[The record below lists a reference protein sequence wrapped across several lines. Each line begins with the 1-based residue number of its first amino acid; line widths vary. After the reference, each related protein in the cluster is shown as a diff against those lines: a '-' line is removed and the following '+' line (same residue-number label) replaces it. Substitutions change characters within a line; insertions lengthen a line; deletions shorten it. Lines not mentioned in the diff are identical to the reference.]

1 MAWGSLKERR
11 DAVEAKAKTAEAKA
25 VEHRAREASYRTQG
39 KEDKADGHAKT
50 AARQERIAEG
60 HRQEIARLD
69 ARARQQAYEGL
80 TAAQRAHEMVKAQ
93 ERAAAAAAA
102 QPAIDPLQA
111 YSEALETAASLEAD
125 AQRLGK
131 IAKRYADADDVDRAE
146 LTYGRADIARKRALE
161 WRAEAERIQSGTDR
175 DLARELTVALKERR
189 RAESKAKVEQKRLAD
204 LGIEGTLF
212 TAALQREIASGGA
225 GRGGVKVASFR
236 DYASL
241 IRKPQERTRARL
253 ETMEKFDTLCATAD
267 AGLFPEMKLERESSS
282 GHGPGAQVMAN
293 RAAGLAEM
301 AEIAKA
307 IGARNVDMLR
317 AWIYDRQ
324 TLTAIARAGFGTEKT
339 AGKLVLA
346 AVDALATYLKTRD
359 ALAAQMA
366 GMGLRSP
373 SLPPAKAPPS
383 QSGRSDPAG
392 DHGNAS
398 PAGSPSS
405 NGRRSPELRRF
416 WSNHLPEGDKPER
429 PTVSCPG
436 GISDATRRTIQG
448 LSGASSRAREIG

>member
-11 DAVEAKAKTAEAKA
+11 DAVEARAKTAEAKA
-25 VEHRAREASYRTQG
+25 IEHRAREVSYRTQG
-39 KEDKADGHAKT
+39 KNEKADGHAKT

-80 TAAQRAHEMVKAQ
+80 TAAQRAHEMARAQ

-102 QPAIDPLQA
+102 QPAIDPLLA
-111 YSEALETAASLEAD
+111 YTEALETAASLEAD

-161 WRAEAERIQSGTDR
+161 WRAEAERIQSKTDR

-236 DYASL
+236 DYAGL

-282 GHGPGAQVMAN
+282 GQGPGESIMAN
-293 RAAGLAEM
+293 RMAGLAEM
-301 AEIAKA
+301 DAIRNA
-307 IGARNVDMLR
+307 IGGRNVEMLR

-324 TLTAIARAGFGTEKT
+324 TLAALVRAGFGTEKT
-339 AGKLVLA
+339 ASKLALA
-346 AVDALATYLKTRD
+346 AVDALAVYLKTRD
-359 ALAAQMA
+359 ALSAHLA
-366 GMGLRSP
+366 GLGAPLPSRSSDGASAGRESARSP
-373 SLPPAKAPPS
+373 APAAGIPNPSKPPAS
-383 QSGRSDPAG
+383 RS
-392 DHGNAS
+392 
-398 PAGSPSS
+398 
-405 NGRRSPELRRF
+405 RSETRQF
-416 WSNHLPEGDKPER
+416 WSNHLPAGDRPQRATIACPE
-429 PTVSCPG
+429 P
-436 GISDATRRTIQG
+436 ISDDARRTIQA
-448 LSGASSRAREIG
+448 LNGAASPEQA

>member
-1 MAWGSLKERR
+1 MAWGTLKERR

-39 KEDKADGHAKT
+39 KEEKADGHAKT

-93 ERAAAAAAA
+93 ERAEAAAAVR
-102 QPAIDPLQA
+102 PTVDPLHA
-111 YSEALETAASLEAD
+111 YLEALQHA
-125 AQRLGK
+125 
-131 IAKRYADADDVDRAE
+131 AE
-146 LTYGRADIARKRALE
+146 LEEAAARDDKKARGYVRAGDKRKAEIASGGAELSRKRARE
-161 WRAEAERIQSGTDR
+161 WRDEAERIQAGTSR
-175 DLARELTVALKERR
+175 DLEREAKLAIKAQRR
-189 RAESKAKVEQKRLAD
+189 LQSQEKNEQKRLAD
-204 LGIEGTLF
+204 LGVVADLA
-212 TAALQREIASGGA
+212 TAAGQRAIASGGA
-225 GRGGVKVASFR
+225 GRGTKVASLS
-236 DYASL
+236 DYAGL
-241 IRKPQERTRARL
+241 IRKPQERTRVRL

-359 ALAAQMA
+359 ALAAHLA
-366 GMGLRSP
+366 GLGAPPPSRSSGGVSAGPGSARSREPGAGTPSP
-373 SLPPAKAPPS
+373 SEPRAS
-383 QSGRSDPAG
+383 RS
-392 DHGNAS
+392 
-398 PAGSPSS
+398 
-405 NGRRSPELRRF
+405 RSETRQF
-416 WSNHLPEGDKPER
+416 WSNHLPAGDRPQRETIACPE
-429 PTVSCPG
+429 P
-436 GISDATRRTIQG
+436 ISDDARRTIQV
-448 LSGASSRAREIG
+448 LGAAVSREREIG